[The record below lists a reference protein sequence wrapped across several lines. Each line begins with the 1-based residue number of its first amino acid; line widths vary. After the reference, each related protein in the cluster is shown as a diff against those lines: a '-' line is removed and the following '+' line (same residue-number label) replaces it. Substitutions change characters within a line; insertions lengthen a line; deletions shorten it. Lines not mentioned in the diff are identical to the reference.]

1 VKSLLV
7 LEISLLPV
15 VGRRERTAF
24 EMLKEHTAMV
34 VRAVERFEE
43 AMVAYFDGKLEEGE
57 RIASEVYRLETKADR
72 IRAEFENQLGVGAFL
87 PSFRGELAKL
97 SERLDDVADRAEEA
111 VREIKLRP
119 KVFEDLTRA
128 EKKDRRAGAIRLGLV
143 ELAGKATKTT
153 KALERAIVL
162 LLEDMDSAARR
173 AFKVDEL
180 ERESDA
186 MEEELLQELYR
197 YEELLPPVTVMQIK
211 DAIKAIGEISNMAQ
225 DVGDILSSIVYSLKA

>member
-1 VKSLLV
+1 
-7 LEISLLPV
+7 
-15 VGRRERTAF
+15 
-24 EMLKEHTAMV
+24 
-34 VRAVERFEE
+34 
-43 AMVAYFDGKLEEGE
+43 MVAYFDGKLEEGE

-153 KALERAIVL
+153 KALSGPSCFCLRTWTPPRGERSKWTSSNGNRTL
-162 LLEDMDSAARR
+162 WRR
-173 AFKVDEL
+173 NFCRNFTAT
-180 ERESDA
+180 RSCS
-186 MEEELLQELYR
+186 
-197 YEELLPPVTVMQIK
+197 PP
-211 DAIKAIGEISNMAQ
+211 SR
-225 DVGDILSSIVYSLKA
+225 